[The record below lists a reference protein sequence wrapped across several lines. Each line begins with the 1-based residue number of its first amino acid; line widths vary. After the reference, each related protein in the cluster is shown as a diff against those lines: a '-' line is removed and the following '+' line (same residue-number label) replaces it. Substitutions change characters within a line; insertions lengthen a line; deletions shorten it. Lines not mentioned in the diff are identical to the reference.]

1 MGQSQSASSP
11 PTTTAM
17 TPPASCPM
25 HQTTPSNS
33 NSSSGCPTHRSSLAA
48 SNLSTSGCP
57 VQHASTPKGC
67 PVEHSSTG
75 LNPLNQM
82 PSLPQTPL
90 DRHSQSIPLPTDR
103 TLSSIPRG
111 KEDGKTQTWEYPS
124 PQQFYNAL
132 VRKGWETPTEHVETM
147 VDIHNFLNE
156 RAWNE
161 VLRWETRAAQPGDE
175 QPHLARFKGRPGE
188 MSPKA
193 RFWMFMGWLLPTR
206 FNTDPPFDRHDW
218 IVRRPRTGEEVRYV
232 IDYYSAPPTLDGDPV
247 FALDVR
253 PALDNFGSVRERVS
267 VGMSDIWETMRERG
281 WGKNR
286 S

>member
-1 MGQSQSASSP
+1 MHQS
-11 PTTTAM
+11 
-17 TPPASCPM
+17 TPSNSGSGCPM
-25 HQTTPSNS
+25 HQPN
-33 NSSSGCPTHRSSLAA
+33 PA
-48 SNLSTSGCP
+48 SNPSTSGCP
-57 VQHASTPKGC
+57 VQHASAPKSSGGC
-67 PVEHSSTG
+67 LVEHSSTG

-90 DRHSQSIPLPTDR
+90 DSHSQSAPLPTDR

-111 KEDGKTQTWEYPS
+111 TEDGKTQTWEYPS

-132 VRKGWETPTEHVETM
+132 VRKGWETPTEHVEVM

-161 VLRWETRAAQPGDE
+161 VLRWEKRVAQPGDE

-193 RFWMFMGWLLPTR
+193 QFWMFMGWLLPTR
-206 FNTDPPFDRHDW
+206 FNTEPPFDRHDW
-218 IVRRPRTGEEVRYV
+218 VVRRPRTGEEVRYV
-232 IDYYSAPPTLDGDPV
+232 IDYYSAPPTPDGEPV

-253 PALDNFGSVRERVS
+253 PALDSFESARERVS
-267 VGMSDIWETMRERG
+267 VGMNDIWETMRERG
-281 WGKNR
+281 WGNNR

>member
-1 MGQSQSASSP
+1 MGQSQSVS
-11 PTTTAM
+11 T

-25 HQTTPSNS
+25 HQS
-33 NSSSGCPTHRSSLAA
+33 
-48 SNLSTSGCP
+48 STSGCP
-57 VQHASTPKGC
+57 VQHTSAPKSTGGC
-67 PVEHSSTG
+67 PVEHSSTVH
-75 LNPLNQM
+75 NPLNQM

-90 DRHSQSIPLPTDR
+90 DPHSQSVPLPTDR

-111 KEDGKTQTWEYPS
+111 VEDGKTQTWEYPS

-132 VRKGWETPTEHVETM
+132 VRKGWETPAQHVEMM

-161 VLRWETRAAQPGDE
+161 VLRWEMRVAQFVVYSILPGDD

-193 RFWMFMGWLLPTR
+193 RLWMFVGWLLPTR
-206 FNTDPPFDRHDW
+206 FNTEPPFDRHDW
-218 IVRRPRTGEEVRYV
+218 IVRRPRTGQEVRYI
-232 IDYYSAPPTLDGDPV
+232 IDYYSAPSTPDGEPV

-253 PALDNFGSVRERVS
+253 PALDNFESVRERVS
-267 VGMSDIWETMRERG
+267 VGMSDVWETMRERG
-281 WGKNR
+281 WGK